1 MIRRSWLGA
10 VAWSFAS
17 ACASPPSAADGD
29 ASSSGEPGSSSG
41 GTSAT
46 DVSPDTTSGG
56 PDLPAPDTT
65 PVGIGIARI
74 ELAQGSSVALY
85 RGGAVVEPGD
95 RGAAVVSD
103 RPALVRVE
111 VELAEDFVARPIV
124 ATLQLE
130 TDPGLRPIE
139 DVRMVESGA
148 APAFEFAVPA
158 EPLRPETAWS
168 VTLAEDEPGTDVGAS
183 VASPTRVPADAAAA
197 LGVADGPH
205 TLEIVVVPFDYD
217 DGAGCATSPVLDD
230 AVLQRFEDALY
241 QQLPIDRVVMTVHA
255 REAWTEP
262 FDELLTVNERLIEL
276 RTAEAAAPQ
285 VVYYGIIDACQ
296 PQTGV
301 VGMAYG
307 MLLPTSMEM
316 SFTRCAAGLWWDF
329 DVEEVANT
337 MVHEVGHTL
346 GRLHVVCGGNEGF
359 PTDGSYPV
367 DGGGLDA
374 WGYGVRDGD
383 VRPVEGTADFMSYCE
398 PSWISRHGWNELQP
412 VVQEIST
419 WPTDVDQAP
428 VGRVLFGVVGPDGAR
443 PWRVVSGATMTEP
456 PRSATTIDLRVEVD
470 GIVHAITAST
480 WPLPEDPTRTVV
492 VAGLPAGGSV
502 GRVRWGAG

>member
-1 MIRRSWLGA
+1 M
-10 VAWSFAS
+10 AWSFAS
-17 ACASPPSAADGD
+17 ACASPSTADGD
-29 ASSSGEPGSSSG
+29 ASSTGDPSSSSG
-41 GTSAT
+41 ETSVA
-46 DVSPDTTSGG
+46 DVSSDTTVAA
-56 PDLPAPDTT
+56 PDLPASDTT

-85 RGGAVVEPGD
+85 RGGAVVEPAD
-95 RGAAVVSD
+95 RGAAVVAE
-103 RPALVRVE
+103 RPAFVRVE
-111 VELAEDFVARPIV
+111 VELAEDFVARAIV

-130 TDPGLRPIE
+130 TGDGVTPIE
-139 DVRMVESGA
+139 DVRSIEFSAGA
-148 APAFEFAVPA
+148 PVFEFAVPS
-158 EPLRPETAWS
+158 ELVRPEAAWS
-168 VTLAEDEPGTDVGAS
+168 VTLAEAEPGIDVGAS
-183 VASPTRVPADAAAA
+183 VASPTRVPEDAVVA
-197 LGVADGPH
+197 LGAAEGPH

-276 RTAEAAAPQ
+276 RTAESAAPQ

-301 VGMAYG
+301 IGMAYG

-359 PTDGSYPV
+359 PTDGSYPI

-374 WGYGVRDGD
+374 WGYGLRDGV
-383 VRPVEGTADFMSYCE
+383 VRPAEGTADFMSYCE

-428 VGRVLFGVVGPDGAR
+428 EGRVLFGVIGPDGAR
-443 PWRVVSGATMTEP
+443 PWRIVPGATITEVS
-456 PRSATTIDLRVEVD
+456 RSAETIEVRVEID
-470 GIVHAITAST
+470 GEVRGITATT
-480 WPLPEDPTRTVV
+480 WPLPEDPTRRVV
-492 VAGLPAGGSV
+492 VAGLPEGGSV
-502 GRVRWGAG
+502 GVVGWGAG

>member
-1 MIRRSWLGA
+1 M
-10 VAWSFAS
+10 AWSFAS
-17 ACASPPSAADGD
+17 ACASPSTADGD
-29 ASSSGEPGSSSG
+29 ASSTGDPSSSSG
-41 GTSAT
+41 GTSVA
-46 DVSPDTTSGG
+46 DVSSDTTVAA
-56 PDLPAPDTT
+56 PDLAASDTT

-95 RGAAVVSD
+95 RGAAVVAE
-103 RPALVRVE
+103 RPAFVRVE
-111 VELAEDFVARPIV
+111 VEVAEDFVARTIV

-130 TDPGLRPIE
+130 TGDGVTPIE
-139 DVRMVESGA
+139 DVRMVEPSAGT
-148 APAFEFAVPA
+148 PAFEFAVPA
-158 EPLRPETAWS
+158 ELVRPETAWS
-168 VTLAEDEPGTDVGAS
+168 VTLAEAEPRVDVGAS
-183 VASPTRVPADAAAA
+183 VASPTRVPEDAVGA

-230 AVLQRFEDALY
+230 AVLQRFEEALY

-262 FDELLTVNERLIEL
+262 FDELLAVNERLIDL

-301 VGMAYG
+301 IGMAYG

-367 DGGGLDA
+367 EGGGLDA
-374 WGYGVRDGD
+374 WGYGVRDGE

-412 VVQEIST
+412 VVQEISA
-419 WPTDVDQAP
+419 WPTDVDQVPA
-428 VGRVLFGVVGPDGAR
+428 GRVLLGVVGPDGAR
-443 PWRVVSGATMTEP
+443 PWRVVSGTTMTEP
-456 PRSATTIDLRVEVD
+456 PRSAATIELRVEVD
-470 GIVHAITAST
+470 GSIHTLTATS
-480 WPLPEDPTRTVV
+480 WPLPEDPTRSVV
-492 VAGLPAGGSV
+492 VAPLPAGDAIAVV
-502 GRVRWGAG
+502 GWGAAG